1 MQYLSFVPSDAKV
14 PEKWE
19 AHMSDLTQIL
29 ARLDRLESKD
39 AIRALVT
46 AYAVACDEHD
56 IPRLTQLFTAD
67 ACFDAPNG
75 AMVANGREAIEAM
88 FIETLKTRGPG
99 YHWTHDVTVEIDRDD
114 PDAATGLVYSHAE
127 TTPNG
132 VVSLA
137 AMKYHDE
144 YRREAGEWR
153 FAKRVISFLY
163 YVPAVEYG
171 SGLSSEN
178 RVVIGTERLL
188 ADYPEKLPAWQAF
201 DREYM

>member
-1 MQYLSFVPSDAKV
+1 
-14 PEKWE
+14 
-19 AHMSDLTQIL
+19 MSDLAQIL
-29 ARLDRLESKD
+29 NRLDRLESKD

-46 AYAVACDEHD
+46 AYAIACDEHD
-56 IPRLTQLFTAD
+56 IPGLMSLFTAD

-75 AMVANGREAIEAM
+75 AMVADGRDAIETM

-99 YHWTHDVTVEIDRDD
+99 YHWTHDVTVEID
-114 PDAATGLVYSHAE
+114 PENTCKATGLVYSHAE

-144 YRREAGEWR
+144 YRREDESWR

-171 SGLSSEN
+171 VSLSSDK
-178 RVVIGTERLL
+178 RVVIGTERLA

-201 DREYM
+201 DRQYLQEQT

>member
-1 MQYLSFVPSDAKV
+1 
-14 PEKWE
+14 
-19 AHMSDLTQIL
+19 MSEL
-29 ARLDRLESKD
+29 AQVLERLDRLESKE
-39 AIRALVT
+39 AIRVLVT
-46 AYAVACDEHD
+46 EYAIACDEHD
-56 IPRLTQLFTAD
+56 MPALMRLFTAD

-75 AMVANGREAIEAM
+75 AMVAVGRDAIETM

-99 YHWTHDVTVEIDRDD
+99 YHWTHDVTVKIDPED
-114 PDAATGLVYSHAE
+114 PDKATGLVYSHAE

-137 AMKYHDE
+137 AMKYHDD
-144 YRREAGEWR
+144 YRREDGEWR

-171 SGLSSEN
+171 AGLSSKN
-178 RVVIGTERLL
+178 RVVIGADRLA
-188 ADYPEKLPAWQAF
+188 ADYPEKLSAWQAF